1 VVLRTG
7 SNYQMPYPGRSAVEH
22 IAALKRGEYPAL
34 MPAFTA
40 AYRVGSV
47 VVEEIVAQWAKYAD
61 TIPNGL

>member
-1 VVLRTG
+1 
-7 SNYQMPYPGRSAVEH
+7 MPYPGRSAVEH